1 MSPDNAIGSDDGLN
15 LYDYWRSTAAYRV
28 RIALNLKGLKYV
40 QRPVDLV
47 KAGGEQHS
55 EAYKKLNPQGLV
67 PALVH
72 GNKVITQS
80 LAICEY
86 LESVFPQ
93 YALFPDDPYQK
104 SLAQAMALTVACDIH
119 PLNNLRVQQYL
130 KGQLSVSSQDAV
142 EWMHHWMLLG
152 FESIE
157 THLQVTDS
165 NGLYCL
171 GIQPGLV
178 DCFLIPQ
185 VYNAERFDCD
195 ISRFPTISSISAN
208 CNTLPAFIAASPTK
222 QADAAAD

>member
-1 MSPDNAIGSDDGLN
+1 MSPEDSVRSDDGLI

-28 RIALNLKGLKYV
+28 RIVLNLKGLEYT
-40 QRPVDLV
+40 QRPVNLV

-72 GNKVITQS
+72 NNIVITQS
-80 LAICEY
+80 FAICEY
-86 LESVFPQ
+86 LDSVFPQ
-93 YALFPDDPYQK
+93 YALFPDDPYRK

-142 EWMHHWMLLG
+142 TWMHHWMLLG

-157 THLQVTDS
+157 AQLQAADLK
-165 NGLYCL
+165 GKCCL
-171 GIQPGLV
+171 GDQPGIV

-195 ISRFPTISSISAN
+195 LSRFPAIRSISAY
-208 CNTLPAFIAASPTK
+208 CNTLPAFIAAMPAN
-222 QADAAAD
+222 QADVPAD